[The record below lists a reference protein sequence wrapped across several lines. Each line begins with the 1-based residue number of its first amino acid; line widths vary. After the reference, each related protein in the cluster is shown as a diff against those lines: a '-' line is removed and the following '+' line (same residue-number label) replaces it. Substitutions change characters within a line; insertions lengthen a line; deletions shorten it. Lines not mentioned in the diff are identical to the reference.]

1 MDSLFNHQ
9 KPQLELDT
17 QHMWLHGW
25 ESNPAN
31 FSETLRLILL
41 KLANNSADNYPVCD
55 PSYDDFFNWTWTY
68 KYDSTISYRFISIHN
83 VHFEELGSH
92 FQWTTSM
99 KPIDAKTKSLF
110 VNKSKAAAIFLDKC
124 HSTSKREVLLDR
136 LQKELSKFNHSV
148 DIYGDCGDKKCKRRT
163 MNPCFWKLKRTYYFY
178 LAFEDSLADD
188 YITDAVL
195 IGCNNNAVPVVYGG
209 AAYERFLPSGSYLNV
224 HNNTPAQLAYKMN
237 EIILNRE
244 LYHDF
249 FRWKN
254 HYIISKT
261 PGLNGCDLCKLL
273 NNPMHRLEKVSYVNF
288 RKWWNPKYE
297 QRCGLN
303 NNIFL

>member
-1 MDSLFNHQ
+1 MHFNRYSKYFKLIFNAFIFIFIAFAVIKKTTRKPLIIKLIRFLPDLKYILIWTNIDKLDKDGQAYFIEQNCDYVNCYLTRNISIFGDVRYFDTVLFSVQDVSKYDSLIPRIRGHNQ
-9 KPQLELDT
+9 KYV
-17 QHMWLHGW
+17 
-25 ESNPAN
+25 
-31 FSETLRLILL
+31 FV
-41 KLANNSADNYPVCD
+41 ANNSADNYP
-55 PSYDDFFNWTWTY
+55 
-68 KYDSTISYRFISIHN
+68 
-83 VHFEELGSH
+83 
-92 FQWTTSM
+92 
-99 KPIDAKTKSLF
+99 
-110 VNKSKAAAIFLDKC
+110 
-124 HSTSKREVLLDR
+124 
-136 LQKELSKFNHSV
+136 
-148 DIYGDCGDKKCKRRT
+148 
-163 MNPCFWKLKRTYYFY
+163 LKRTYYFY

-195 IGCNNNAVPVVYGG
+195 IGYNNNAVPVVYGG
-209 AAYERFLPSGSYLNV
+209 AAYERFLPPGSYLNV

-261 PGLNGCDLCKLL
+261 RGLNGCDLCKLL

-303 NNIFL
+303 NNIFLLKRTIKHRIHWILSTLRYPLLI